1 MHRSQLEFLRTDIL
15 WINAVSDI
23 IIAGVFFSI
32 ALTFFFVLRKR
43 RKTSFMPLLVLLSL
57 FNFACGISHLAGI
70 WTIWHSTYAI
80 HGLIKAITAVISLAT
95 MVVLIPR
102 LGILA
107 SLRSDYSLAT
117 LNIELQKE
125 IQQQQ
130 QSSEE
135 LSLAQQQLKAYL
147 QYAPDGILIANPIGE
162 IEYSNDMANSM
173 FGYSDN
179 ELTGRSVADLAPKK
193 LRDLINQNISF
204 GQSQTPSAVSGV
216 EMIGTCKNGNEFL
229 LEAHLNSITSE
240 KQAAVIVTLRDITQR
255 KSHEE
260 QARKEFI
267 ELAHVSRLSTLGEMA
282 TGLAHELNQPLTAIS
297 NNLHT
302 ALSIEKNKTEP
313 DSDLLEIM
321 QENYDSAQRAG
332 RIISSLRQLVRKDS
346 GVKQAI
352 SLNELVKTTI
362 NIIKPEARIAN
373 VEIRQ
378 ELDPNLPSSTL
389 IDITQIQQVVVNL
402 GRNAIESFANFTGS
416 SQPRIIIKTSA
427 QGSESILIKITD
439 NGPGLSQEVKD
450 KLFQPYITSKKA
462 GMGLGLSI
470 CRTIIESHGGRLWH
484 EYTSNRNTAFCFTI
498 PIVSGEQ

>member
-1 MHRSQLEFLRTDIL
+1 MHPSQIDFLQNDIL
-15 WINAVSDI
+15 WLNVVSDT
-23 IIAGVFFSI
+23 IIAIVFFSI
-32 ALTFFFVLRKR
+32 ALTFFFVLNKL
-43 RKTSFMPLLVLLSL
+43 RKTSFMPLLILLSL
-57 FNFACGISHLAGI
+57 FNIACGISHLFNI
-70 WTIWHSTYAI
+70 WSIWHSNYAI
-80 HGLIKAITAVISLAT
+80 HGFIKAITAIISLAT
-95 MVVLIPR
+95 IYVLIPR
-102 LGILA
+102 LGVLA
-107 SLRSDYSLAT
+107 SLRNDYSLAT

-125 IQQQQ
+125 IQMQQH
-130 QSSEE
+130 SSVE

-147 QYAPDGILIANPIGE
+147 QYAPDGILIANPKGE
-162 IEYSNDMANSM
+162 IEYSNDMVNSM
-173 FGYSDN
+173 FGYEN
-179 ELTGRSVADLAPKK
+179 EELTGRTVADLAPKK
-193 LRDLINQNISF
+193 LRDLINENIPF
-204 GQSQTPSAVSGV
+204 DDNKTRSAVSGV
-216 EMIGTCKNGNEFL
+216 EMIGTCKNGSEFL

-240 KQAAVIVTLRDITQR
+240 KHAAVIVTLRDITQR

-313 DSDLLEIM
+313 DNNLIEIM

-332 RIISSLRQLVRKDS
+332 KIIGSLRQLVRKDS

-362 NIIKPEARIAN
+362 NIIAPEARIAN
-373 VEIRQ
+373 VDIYQ
-378 ELDPNLPSSTL
+378 ELDHRLPSSTL

-402 GRNAIESFANFTGS
+402 GRNAIESFANFSDS
-416 SQPRIIIKTSA
+416 SQPRIIIKTA
-427 QGSESILIKITD
+427 TLGSESILVKIID
-439 NGPGLSQEVKD
+439 NGPGLSQKVKE
-450 KLFQPYITSKKA
+450 KLFQPYITSKKT

-484 EYTSNRNTAFCFTI
+484 EYTSNQNTAFCFTI
-498 PIVSGEQ
+498 PIVTEKQ